1 MPAVSQPGTS
11 LGGLVPYQGLVAMEG
26 MASINAREEAK
37 ARATEANNRSY
48 IQGLAG
54 HVKSMWSVALQAKRN
69 TVEPRMFQSMRQRR
83 GEYDPDVLAEI
94 KKSGGSEI
102 YMMLTSNKCRAA
114 ASWIRDVMLGTRD
127 EKPWTISPSP
137 LPDLPPQINESVMML
152 ANQEANAFEQATGQL
167 VGQRDLERITEYVKD
182 RIIAN
187 ARKRAQEACE
197 RMELKMEDQLVEG
210 GFQAALSAFIDD
222 LVTFP
227 TAILKGPVIRKK
239 PRLTWTQGANGFECV
254 VEDKLVLEWERVDPF
269 MLYPMPQ
276 VTGFDDGGLIERHKL
291 SRQALQELKGTEGY
305 SDDAIDQVLE
315 EYGRGGLNEWLYV
328 DTMKAE
334 VEGKSVAAVAQNADG
349 LIDALQ
355 YWGSVQGKLLLE
367 WGMDKTMVPD
377 ELKDYNCEV
386 WTIGRWVIKAVINP
400 DKLGRKPY
408 FKASYEEVPGAFWGN
423 SVADLC
429 RDTQSQCNT
438 AARAMAN
445 NMGIASGPQANVNV
459 DRLPSGEDITQMYP
473 WKIWQ
478 TTSDPYGSSAK
489 PVEFFQ
495 PGLVANELMSIYSF
509 FSMLADEHTGV
520 PRYMT
525 GDMSGSSGMRTATQT
540 SMMMNNAGK
549 SIKQVISNV
558 DAAMQGL
565 IERLY
570 YHNMLHADDPELKN
584 GDVFVVARGANA
596 LIVKETAQQRRNE
609 FLQLCLSNPVVQ
621 NIVGPEAI
629 AALLREHVKTM
640 DMDVDQIIPR
650 PEIIRARMYQQQQQA
665 AAAQKAAQDFQMAL
679 SMAPS
684 HEVEVERGP
693 NGEMLGMKVLDKQP
707 HVMPMPAVPGPD
719 MGGGGGNPAQTMS
732 NPNQVLSNGV
742 PVTDS
747 FSPQRMH

>member
-1 MPAVSQPGTS
+1 
-11 LGGLVPYQGLVAMEG
+11 MEG

-269 MLYPMPQ
+269 ML
-276 VTGFDDGGLIERHKL
+276 
-291 SRQALQELKGTEGY
+291 
-305 SDDAIDQVLE
+305 
-315 EYGRGGLNEWLYV
+315 
-328 DTMKAE
+328 
-334 VEGKSVAAVAQNADG
+334 
-349 LIDALQ
+349 
-355 YWGSVQGKLLLE
+355 
-367 WGMDKTMVPD
+367 
-377 ELKDYNCEV
+377 
-386 WTIGRWVIKAVINP
+386 
-400 DKLGRKPY
+400 
-408 FKASYEEVPGAFWGN
+408 
-423 SVADLC
+423 
-429 RDTQSQCNT
+429 
-438 AARAMAN
+438 
-445 NMGIASGPQANVNV
+445 
-459 DRLPSGEDITQMYP
+459 
-473 WKIWQ
+473 
-478 TTSDPYGSSAK
+478 
-489 PVEFFQ
+489 
-495 PGLVANELMSIYSF
+495 
-509 FSMLADEHTGV
+509 
-520 PRYMT
+520 
-525 GDMSGSSGMRTATQT
+525 
-540 SMMMNNAGK
+540 
-549 SIKQVISNV
+549 
-558 DAAMQGL
+558 
-565 IERLY
+565 
-570 YHNMLHADDPELKN
+570 
-584 GDVFVVARGANA
+584 
-596 LIVKETAQQRRNE
+596 
-609 FLQLCLSNPVVQ
+609 
-621 NIVGPEAI
+621 
-629 AALLREHVKTM
+629 
-640 DMDVDQIIPR
+640 
-650 PEIIRARMYQQQQQA
+650 
-665 AAAQKAAQDFQMAL
+665 
-679 SMAPS
+679 
-684 HEVEVERGP
+684 
-693 NGEMLGMKVLDKQP
+693 
-707 HVMPMPAVPGPD
+707 
-719 MGGGGGNPAQTMS
+719 
-732 NPNQVLSNGV
+732 
-742 PVTDS
+742 
-747 FSPQRMH
+747 